1 MIDPRGQAV
10 ATAALMMTAYT
21 RCQATGPKPAASS
34 RRVDPPLGARLAGPA
49 EDQRRDEPPGELIDQ
64 NEMATGDQ
72 NPVALGQSRL
82 LVRPV
87 IERGHA
93 DHQVERAVPER
104 QVLGHADREP
114 QPLVAGNEQ
123 GRGRGDLD
131 HSRRRVDPGQFGG
144 ARAAAGQQPEQIAAP
159 AADIEH
165 SLGRRGWRSARS
177 RRFGRRCRDEAGR
190 AIPGHIRRP
199 AHRRRPHRG
208 TWVARHRWSSKP
220 PAAGQAGLPRALGH
234 DRWPQTRGAACS
246 HPGIVLLRRRMAS
259 GPASR
264 TSAASLPHHLI
275 A

>member
-1 MIDPRGQAV
+1 MPGDRPEA
-10 ATAALMMTAYT
+10 
-21 RCQATGPKPAASS
+21 
-34 RRVDPPLGARLAGPA
+34 RRVQQAGGPPLGACLAGPA
-49 EDQRRDEPPGELIDQ
+49 EDQCRDEPSGELIDQ
-64 NEMATGDQ
+64 NEMAAGDQ

-144 ARAAAGQQPEQIAAP
+144 ARAAAGQQPEQITAP

-165 SLGRRGWRSARS
+165 SLGCRGGGQGDLGGLVGDVVMKPTEPSLVISGGPLVEGGHIAVPGWR
-177 RRFGRRCRDEAGR
+177 GIAG
-190 AIPGHIRRP
+190 HLN
-199 AHRRRPHRG
+199 RPH
-208 TWVARHRWSSKP
+208 
-220 PAAGQAGLPRALGH
+220 L
-234 DRWPQTRGAACS
+234 
-246 HPGIVLLRRRMAS
+246 GIVLPDPMRDIHKPHLISLLSGCTGPREQRRRHRAFIGGGRS
-259 GPASR
+259 VRRERDGRAECVFD
-264 TSAASLPHHLI
+264 
-275 A
+275 

>member
-1 MIDPRGQAV
+1 MIEPRGQAV

-49 EDQRRDEPPGELIDQ
+49 EDQRRDEPSGELIDQ

-131 HSRRRVDPGQFGG
+131 HSRRRVDPRQFGG

-165 SLGRRGWRSARS
+165 SLGRRAGGQGDLGGLVGDVMMKPAEPSLVITGGPLLEGGHIAVPGWR
-177 RRFGRRCRDEAGR
+177 GIAGHLNR
-190 AIPGHIRRP
+190 
-199 AHRRRPHRG
+199 
-208 TWVARHRWSSKP
+208 
-220 PAAGQAGLPRALGH
+220 QPRA
-234 DRWPQTRGAACS
+234 RQACRTALRENKRPRS
-246 HPGIVLLRRRMAS
+246 MTVSVLVMVSPSVQIRPPRFLR
-259 GPASR
+259 
-264 TSAASLPHHLI
+264 TK
-275 A
+275 